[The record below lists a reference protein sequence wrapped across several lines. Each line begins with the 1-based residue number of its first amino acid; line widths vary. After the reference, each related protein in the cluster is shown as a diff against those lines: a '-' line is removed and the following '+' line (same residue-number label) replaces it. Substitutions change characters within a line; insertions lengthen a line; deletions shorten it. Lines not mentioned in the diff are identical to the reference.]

1 MAVRGKKSIDETER
15 LTQENA
21 ALKRKLSEAIK
32 SIEAIKKG
40 GIDALV
46 VADEKKLKVYTEEA
60 ADKIYRILIEKMP
73 EGAVTLDQDGT
84 ILYANSYFANLVNL
98 PLQKVIGTKFN
109 TFIDDHSKGRF
120 ENIFQHGSEFPIK
133 EEIYL
138 HSSPAK
144 AIPVLMSLNPLS
156 IDNTFLL
163 SIILTDLTIQNKNQE
178 ELKHR
183 AKQLQQK
190 NIELEIANKDLTSFT
205 HVSSHDLQEPLRKIQ
220 NFVNFMLREE
230 SENLSYEGRNYLQRI
245 HETAKRMQALILDLL
260 SYSRTKNDKH
270 KFEAVDLTTILDEVR
285 SDFEEELLEKKAVIE
300 STILCKVSIIRFQF
314 YQLLHNLISNSLK
327 FSNTQTTLHI
337 VIRSRTI
344 QGRKLYNE
352 NPTLPAGRL
361 SPKTDYC
368 HLTYIDNGIGF
379 EPEYNERIFE
389 MFQRLHNQDEYTGT
403 GIGLAICK
411 RIVENHHGIITASGT
426 LNEGARFD
434 IYIPVKSN
442 F

>member
-1 MAVRGKKSIDETER
+1 MAERGKKSIDEIER
-15 LTQENA
+15 LTEENA
-21 ALKRKLSEAIK
+21 ALKRKLNEAKK
-32 SIEAIKKG
+32 SIEAIKRG

-46 VADEKKLKVYTEEA
+46 IAHEKKLKVYTEKT
-60 ADKIYRILIEKMP
+60 ADKIYRILIEKMH
-73 EGAVTLDQDGT
+73 EGAVTLDQDET

-98 PLQKVIGTKFN
+98 PLQKVIGTKFSA
-109 TFIDDHSKGRF
+109 FIDDRSKDRY
-120 ENIFQHGSEFPIK
+120 ENIFQHGSEYPIK

-138 HSSPAK
+138 HSSSAR
-144 AIPVLMSLNPLS
+144 ALPVLMSLNPLS
-156 IDNTFLL
+156 IDNTFIL

-220 NFVNFMLREE
+220 NFVNFLLREE
-230 SENLSYEGRNYLQRI
+230 SENLSYEGKNYLQRI
-245 HETAKRMQALILDLL
+245 HETAKRMQGLILDLL

-270 KFEAVDLTTILDEVR
+270 KFEAIDLTKILDEVR
-285 SDFEEELLEKKAVIE
+285 NDFEEELLEKNALVE
-300 STILCKVSIIRFQF
+300 STKLCKVRIIRFQF
-314 YQLLHNLISNSLK
+314 YQLLYNLISNSLK
-327 FSNTQTTLHI
+327 FSNTQTTPHI

-344 QGRKLYNE
+344 QGKKLYDE

-361 SPKTDYC
+361 SPKTNYC

-389 MFQRLHNQDEYTGT
+389 MFQRLHSQEEYPGT

-411 RIVENHHGIITASGT
+411 RIVENHNGIMTATGT
-426 LNEGARFD
+426 LNTGARFD
-434 IYIPVKSN
+434 VYIPVLSDL
-442 F
+442 